1 MTYES
6 DESLN
11 EGEKEEGEGG
21 GSPDAATVAT
31 SALIDE

>member
-11 EGEKEEGEGG
+11 DGEKEEGEGN
-21 GSPDAATVAT
+21 PDAATVAT
-31 SALIDE
+31 SAILDE